1 MLDYCY
7 SFCTILLKRNSR
19 NIVKEI
25 FLGIIASLI
34 LMVAYQTTG
43 IIWGNLIVLFYC
55 FMIHITCMVENETF
69 FSYQDFEI
77 LNNFKGNNV
86 HFKVIYLLQRIL
98 LDMFVANFTVIVSV
112 FTYLLIAA
120 DVTNSLFFLTIII
133 MSHCLMP
140 SYNYWAYKVGD
151 QGVIASV
158 LFLLLFLVLV
168 VVGAVHSIDPIRWLF
183 SGSSYLCSLL
193 FVLFTTVYILVLDFI
208 SHHYKKRPGS
218 IFHTRFFF
226 AWIKPMNVFVFKDY
240 VLFYKHVL
248 FNLVMIITLYSLLIM
263 GTEERLLPFMAA
275 FIIGSNSIFAVK
287 KKKQYTL
294 ISEDSLFDESI
305 IKMDI
310 KTIRI
315 TKLKTILSG
324 SIIKIILCYGILFY
338 HGFHEW
344 MIFSSLAVIMIL
356 GSVIEFIVV
365 YRNRLSSTIM
375 NKILVYTAIVL
386 FGISSYFD
394 THYMLLWT
402 YIMVLSLY
410 CLVFTVELLSKGLVQ
425 STTKK
430 DYYFAKS

>member
-7 SFCTILLKRNSR
+7 SFCSILLKRNSR

-34 LMVAYQTTG
+34 LMAVYQTAG
-43 IIWGNLIVLFYC
+43 MVWGNLLVLFYC

-69 FSYQDFEI
+69 FSYQDLEI
-77 LNNFKGNNV
+77 LNFKGNNV

-98 LDMFVANFTVIVSV
+98 LDMFVANFIVIVSV

-120 DVTNSLFFLTIII
+120 DVTNALFFLTIII
-133 MSHCLMP
+133 MSQCLMP
-140 SYNYWAYKVGD
+140 SYNYWAYKVGE

-158 LFLLLFLVLV
+158 MFLILILVLL
-168 VVGAVHSIDPIRWLF
+168 VVGCVHGMDPLRWLF
-183 SGSSYLCSLL
+183 NGSSYLSSLL
-193 FVLFTTVYILVLDFI
+193 FVLFTAVYILALDFL
-208 SHHYKKRPGS
+208 SHHYKKRPGA

-226 AWIKPMNVFVFKDY
+226 AWIKPINVFVFKDY

-263 GTEERLLPFMAA
+263 GTEERLLPFMTA

-287 KKKQYTL
+287 RKKQYTL

-324 SIIKIILCYGILFY
+324 AMIKIILCFGMLFY

-344 MIFSSLAVIMIL
+344 MIFSSLTVIMII

-375 NKILVYTAIVL
+375 NKVLIYTAIVI
-386 FGISSYFD
+386 FGITSYFD
-394 THYMLLWT
+394 TQYMLLWT
-402 YIMVLSLY
+402 YLIVLSLY
-410 CLVFTVELLSKGLVQ
+410 CLSFTVGILNKGLLQ
-425 STTKK
+425 TTTKK
-430 DYYFAKS
+430 DYYFAKT

>member
-19 NIVKEI
+19 NIAKEI
-25 FLGIIASLI
+25 FLGIVASLI
-34 LMVAYQTTG
+34 LMVVYHAG
-43 IIWGNLIVLFYC
+43 MLWGNLAVLFYC

-77 LNNFKGNNV
+77 LNFKGNNV
-86 HFKVIYLLQRIL
+86 NFKIIYILQRIL
-98 LDMFVANFTVIVSV
+98 LDMFVANSIVMISV
-112 FTYLLIAA
+112 FIYLFITA
-120 DVTNSLFFLTIII
+120 DSTNALFFITIVI
-133 MSHCLMP
+133 MSNCLMP
-140 SYNYWAYKVGD
+140 SYNYWAYKIGE

-158 LFLLLFLVLV
+158 MFLILLLVLLV
-168 VVGAVHSIDPIRWLF
+168 VGCVHSIDPIRWLF
-183 SGSSYLCSLL
+183 NGSSYLCSIL
-193 FVLFTTVYILVLDFI
+193 FVLFTIVYILVLDFL
-208 SHHYKKRPGS
+208 SHHFKKRPGT
-218 IFHTRFFF
+218 IFQTRFFF
-226 AWIKPMNVFVFKDY
+226 AWLKPINVFVFKDY

-263 GTEERLLPFMAA
+263 GTEARLLPFMAA

-294 ISEDSLFDESI
+294 ISEDSLFDETI

-324 SIIKIILCYGILFY
+324 SIIKITLCYGILYY
-338 HGFHEW
+338 HGFHEL
-344 MIFSSLAVIMIL
+344 MIFSSVAVIMIL
-356 GSVIEFIVV
+356 GSAIEFIVV
-365 YRNRLSSTIM
+365 YRNKLSSTIM
-375 NKILVYTAIVL
+375 NKVLVYTAIVI
-386 FGISSYFD
+386 FGITSYFD
-394 THYMLLWT
+394 AHYMLLWT
-402 YIMVLSLY
+402 YLIVLSLY
-410 CLVFTVELLSKGLVQ
+410 CLSFTVGILNKGLLQ